1 MLGVE
6 QYTKNEVYCLKKVK
20 KDLLSKEV
28 RREKGEEDRKVVK
41 GRREPVKPR
50 KACRIELGEGKPP
63 SKPTRGKQGCKEE
76 EEDNYPSY
84 ISRYIPCGYR
94 WNGNH
99 RVDGRITII

>member
-28 RREKGEEDRKVVK
+28 RREKGEEERKIVEW
-41 GRREPVKPR
+41 RREPVKPR
-50 KACRIELGEGKPP
+50 KACRIELGEGEPP
-63 SKPTRGKQGCKEE
+63 SKPTRGKQGRMEE
-76 EEDNYPSY
+76 EEDHYPSY
-84 ISRYIPCGYR
+84 ISRYIPCGCSWSR
-94 WNGNH
+94 NH